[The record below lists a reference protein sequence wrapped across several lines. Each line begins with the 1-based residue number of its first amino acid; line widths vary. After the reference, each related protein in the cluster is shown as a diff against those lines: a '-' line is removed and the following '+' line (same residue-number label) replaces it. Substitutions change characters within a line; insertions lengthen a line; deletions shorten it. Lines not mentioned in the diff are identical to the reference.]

1 MIIENLNFYFLLKSA
16 FYLDHTFP
24 RREELGRS
32 EDVSYPPYFLVSK
45 LAWSG
50 EERKNLP
57 SMEYLLYVRADFNML
72 KKKIHYVKMV
82 SFYLHALPP
91 PNPYLQANYEKNIR
105 QISIKGHSTKYLSNA
120 SQIYQGLQTH
130 RGLRNHHC

>member
-32 EDVSYPPYFLVSK
+32 EDVPYPPYFLVSK
-45 LAWSG
+45 LAWRG

-57 SMEYLLYVRADFNML
+57 SMEYPLYVRADFNML
-72 KKKIHYVKMV
+72 EDSLCEDGVI
-82 SFYLHALPP
+82 LPP
-91 PNPYLQANYEKNIR
+91 RSPSPTPVPT
-105 QISIKGHSTKYLSNA
+105 G
-120 SQIYQGLQTH
+120 
-130 RGLRNHHC
+130 